1 MESDILL
8 ISQIKSGKNEAS
20 ERFIKKYYASIY
32 QYCLLHIHDRY
43 YAEDLTQETF
53 LRFFA
58 SLETYREYGKTKNYL
73 YRIAS
78 NIMKNFYI
86 KKKDILL
93 DQLPETAENNAGD
106 IDIKLDIERA
116 VDSLPD
122 ELREVAILFFF
133 QDLKQAEIAQ
143 ILNIKLSL
151 VKYRISR
158 AKILLAEYLGDNNE
172 IL

>member
-32 QYCLLHIHDRY
+32 QYCLLHIHNRY

-78 NIMKNFYI
+78 NI
-86 KKKDILL
+86 
-93 DQLPETAENNAGD
+93 
-106 IDIKLDIERA
+106 
-116 VDSLPD
+116 
-122 ELREVAILFFF
+122 
-133 QDLKQAEIAQ
+133 
-143 ILNIKLSL
+143 
-151 VKYRISR
+151 IS
-158 AKILLAEYLGDNNE
+158 IYDT
-172 IL
+172 

>member
-1 MESDILL
+1 
-8 ISQIKSGKNEAS
+8 
-20 ERFIKKYYASIY
+20 
-32 QYCLLHIHDRY
+32 
-43 YAEDLTQETF
+43 
-53 LRFFA
+53 
-58 SLETYREYGKTKNYL
+58 
-73 YRIAS
+73 
-78 NIMKNFYI
+78 MKNFYI